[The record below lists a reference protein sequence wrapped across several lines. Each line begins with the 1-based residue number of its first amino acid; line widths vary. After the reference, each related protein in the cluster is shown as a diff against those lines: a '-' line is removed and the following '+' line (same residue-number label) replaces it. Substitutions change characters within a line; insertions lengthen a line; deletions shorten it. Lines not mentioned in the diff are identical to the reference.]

1 MPDRLLAKRNVVF
14 RELSHRL
21 RASLRPV
28 AASYHVGYPVLHHD
42 GKFRPFVFPSICR
55 YRLARIFEP
64 VTVKTR
70 MHGNPVERLDAREFG
85 KLVDQARRKKDF
97 RSTASR
103 AIRTDK
109 IESFSGTADDRDP
122 RAARRDGLVTRE
134 VFPRFVQK

>member
-1 MPDRLLAKRNVVF
+1 MLCSASF
-14 RELSHRL
+14 RIACAVISVPSLQATTSAIQYFIMTASSAPLS
-21 RASLRPV
+21 SLPY
-28 AASYHVGYPVLHHD
+28 AATGLPAYSN
-42 GKFRPFVFPSICR
+42 PSQ
-55 YRLARIFEP
+55 L
-64 VTVKTR
+64 KTR

-122 RAARRDGLVTRE
+122 R
-134 VFPRFVQK
+134 